1 MAKTLLMQVSLK
13 FMFDIRILAI
23 SQNMMVISM
32 VKQVNLECATVDVIN
47 RNLVI
52 LKIEKGLR
60 KNSDK
65 HA

>member
-1 MAKTLLMQVSLK
+1 MQVSLK